1 MLTDSNNNTET
12 FRKIQNHLLN
22 EIIDKNIINENYLK
36 KLVESVH
43 IQENCFEIIFSFL
56 WNLFKKEEFQ
66 KRVVDLM
73 YKFFQ
78 IDKNKFIQLF
88 LNTFNC
94 KEPRKQEKA
103 IQYFTQFW
111 KYYIENYQKEIF
123 F

>member
-1 MLTDSNNNTET
+1 
-12 FRKIQNHLLN
+12 
-22 EIIDKNIINENYLK
+22 
-36 KLVESVH
+36 
-43 IQENCFEIIFSFL
+43 
-56 WNLFKKEEFQ
+56 
-66 KRVVDLM
+66 M

-111 KYYIENYQKEIF
+111 KYLYRKLSK
-123 F
+123 

>member
-1 MLTDSNNNTET
+1 
-12 FRKIQNHLLN
+12 
-22 EIIDKNIINENYLK
+22 
-36 KLVESVH
+36 
-43 IQENCFEIIFSFL
+43 
-56 WNLFKKEEFQ
+56 
-66 KRVVDLM
+66 M

-111 KYYIENYQKEIF
+111 KYYIENYQNEIF
-123 F
+123 FENGECIFLMLNYIDSEYPLLRHL